1 MSFNNS
7 GYIPVGYNNLAYKIR
22 AAPKPAPTNVPV
34 GHNNLAYNISAA
46 PKPAP
51 TNIPLNAPMIDRV
64 HKAKPGCSACG
75 KKVA

>member
-7 GYIPVGYNNLAYKIR
+7 GEFRPQYNGNLA
-22 AAPKPAPTNVPV
+22 A
-34 GHNNLAYNISAA
+34 NISSLPTPTR
-46 PKPAP
+46 PK
-51 TNIPLNAPMIDRV
+51 NIGLNAPMIDRV

>member
-7 GYIPVGYNNLAYKIR
+7 GYVPSHFNNLGGGLASIGSR
-22 AAPKPAPTNVPV
+22 PPVSAGPK
-34 GHNNLAYNISAA
+34 NL
-46 PKPAP
+46 
-51 TNIPLNAPMIDRV
+51 PLNAPMIDRV